1 MIRLRLRGLSSS
13 MNPLLSG
20 SMRDGRNVLTAVRLE
35 RRVAAMVVLSIVV
48 VVGSLD
54 VVHADSRARVA
65 QSLTMVRLAH
75 RLMSRVKDE
84 QIALGGNHMTDYA
97 MRKGGDSATRVE
109 LSAAV
114 DSLVMRSVD
123 DSTQHARARDIQVA
137 VAIWMS
143 HAVAPV
149 ISGRQL
155 IGRTPIA
162 AAAQESQGTA
172 QLEAIHGAVEQLR
185 DAQDLLFAERSAAER
200 WSDDSATIALAFG
213 LTVLT
218 CILWLFGRRIM
229 KQTTDLVNQQEH
241 LELQAIELEEQTAAV
256 ERQAQESQALAE
268 QLAAANELLGDLVT
282 RAERAQGDLTIERRF
297 LRQIID
303 VNPHFIYAKDRSGR
317 FTLVNQAVA
326 TLYGTS
332 IEKLIGHFPP
342 DFNSDSPEVP
352 SFRRA
357 DLEVMDTLR
366 PLYVAEEQVTD
377 FRGVVHTVQT
387 VKCPIVGADGRAEQV
402 LGVTTDITE
411 RKRLETE
418 LVHAHKLEAVG
429 RLAGGV
435 AHDFN
440 NMLTAI
446 KSYSELLRDAL
457 EPGDERRSDAEE
469 ITKAADR
476 AAVLTRQLLAFGR
489 RQILEPRVLDVNRTV
504 SEVQQMLRRLLV
516 GDVVFVT
523 DLSPDLWPVMAD
535 AGQLEQVLINLVV
548 NSRDAMPDGGTLTIR
563 TENADVRHRRSGG
576 GPDTMPAGCY
586 VRLSV
591 ADTGMGIDAETRGR
605 IFEPFFTTKESGKGT
620 GLGLA
625 TVYGI
630 VRQSAGYVEVES
642 ATGEGT
648 TFSVYLPK
656 TAAAGDMRAAPALLP
671 VRHARTETILVVDDD
686 VAVRGVVRRILEGGG
701 YHVVEAENGA
711 TAIEAA
717 ESDPAIGA
725 LVTDMV
731 MPEMGG
737 RELALTLR
745 GSFPDIAV
753 LLMSGYANAPML
765 RTEIEDT
772 GFAFLEKPFT
782 ASALL
787 QAVAELLEVSA
798 VV

>member
-1 MIRLRLRGLSSS
+1 
-13 MNPLLSG
+13 
-20 SMRDGRNVLTAVRLE
+20 MRDGRNVLAAVRLE
-35 RRVAAMVVLSIVV
+35 RRVAAMVVLAIVV

-54 VVHADSRARVA
+54 VVHAHSRSRVA
-65 QSLTMVRLAH
+65 ESLTMVRLAH
-75 RLMSRVKDE
+75 RLMSCVKDE
-84 QIALGGNHMTDYA
+84 QIVVGSHGMVMDYA
-97 MRKGGDSATRVE
+97 MRKTGDSATRAE

-114 DSLVMRSVD
+114 DSLVMESVD

-149 ISGRQL
+149 VSGRQV
-155 IGRTPIA
+155 IARAPIA
-162 AAAQESQGTA
+162 AAARESQSDA
-172 QLEAIHGAVEQLR
+172 ELEAIRGAVQQLR

-200 WSDDSATIALAFG
+200 WSDNSATLALALG
-213 LTVLT
+213 LTVLA
-218 CILWLFGRRIM
+218 CIVWLFGRRIM
-229 KQTTDLVNQQEH
+229 SQTTDLVNQQEH
-241 LELQAIELEEQTAAV
+241 LEHQAIELEEQAAAV

-268 QLAAANELLGDLVT
+268 QLAAANDMLGDLVT
-282 RAERAQGDLTIERRF
+282 RAERAQADLTIERRF
-297 LRQIID
+297 LRQVID
-303 VNPHFIYAKDRSGR
+303 VNPHLIYAKDRSGR

-332 IEKLIGHFPP
+332 IEKLIGHTPAE
-342 DFNSDSPEVP
+342 FNTNTSEVAA
-352 SFRRA
+352 FRRA
-357 DLEVMDTLR
+357 DLEVMDTLK
-366 PLYVAEEQVTD
+366 PVYIAEEQVTD
-377 FRGVVHTVQT
+377 FRGVVHAVQT

-402 LGVTTDITE
+402 LGVTTDVTE
-411 RKRLETE
+411 RKRLESE

-504 SEVQQMLRRLLV
+504 TEVQQMLRRLLV
-516 GDVVFVT
+516 GDVVFAT
-523 DLSPDLWPVMAD
+523 DLSPGLWPVMAD

-563 TENADVRHRRSGG
+563 TENAEVRERRAGG
-576 GPDTMPAGCY
+576 GPDAMPPGCY
-586 VRLSV
+586 VRLAVS
-591 ADTGMGIDAETRGR
+591 DTGMGIDAETRGR

-642 ATGEGT
+642 TIGEGT

-656 TAAAGDMRAAPALLP
+656 TAVAGDTRTAPAVQG
-671 VRHARTETILVVDDD
+671 VRRTRTETILVVDDD

-701 YHVVEAENGA
+701 YRVIETENGA
-711 TAIEAA
+711 AAIEAA
-717 ESDPAIGA
+717 ESGPAIGV

-772 GFAFLEKPFT
+772 GFAFIEKPFT

-787 QAVAELLEVSA
+787 QAVAELLTEPATV
-798 VV
+798 